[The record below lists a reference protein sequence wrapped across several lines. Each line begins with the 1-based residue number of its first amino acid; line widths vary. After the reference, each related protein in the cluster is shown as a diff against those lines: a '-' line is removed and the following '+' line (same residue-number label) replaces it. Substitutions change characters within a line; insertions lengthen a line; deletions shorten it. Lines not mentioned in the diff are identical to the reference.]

1 MYFTESFGHTLRT
14 RIFVDITRV
23 FWGFFFGGGV
33 LIRLQQSFFTDREQI
48 SLEQEYS
55 HEILPKPPW
64 IWSMI
69 YVIHMQY
76 ALFYSKRDNAKMYF
90 VSIATIIIY
99 LHIMPSKTIV
109 NL

>member
-1 MYFTESFGHTLRT
+1 MYFTESFGHTLST
-14 RIFVDITRV
+14 RIFEDITR
-23 FWGFFFGGGV
+23 FWGVFFV
-33 LIRLQQSFFTDREQI
+33 LIRLQPSFFCTDREQI

-55 HEILPKPPW
+55 QEILSKPLW

>member
-1 MYFTESFGHTLRT
+1 MYFTESFGHTLST
-14 RIFVDITRV
+14 RIFEDITR
-23 FWGFFFGGGV
+23 FWGFFFV
-33 LIRLQQSFFTDREQI
+33 LIRLQPSFFCTDREQL

-55 HEILPKPPW
+55 QEILPKPLW